1 MKRVLNHPQPPKEG
15 DAVTTYRSVGE
26 KEGSSSFRNELDK
39 EFPNGDTLTEEE
51 QTVSRRS
58 FTKLMGASTAL
69 AGLSLA
75 SCRRPESYIVPY
87 KKAPEWII
95 PGKPLFYASTMPRV
109 GGAVPLLVTTVEG
122 RPKKLEPAT
131 DHPDSSGTDALVQAS
146 ILDLYSPSRSQDILK
161 NAEVSDQAAL
171 VEGLKGLDLAATALV
186 FGSDDSPTRNR
197 LAKELAVKGAT
208 LVSYEAT
215 VGEGLGA
222 GTSTVVDFSKAT
234 RILSLD
240 ADFLGADPIG
250 NSREFSKGR
259 MGGDA

>member
-171 VEGLKGLDLAATALV
+171 V
-186 FGSDDSPTRNR
+186 
-197 LAKELAVKGAT
+197 
-208 LVSYEAT
+208 
-215 VGEGLGA
+215 
-222 GTSTVVDFSKAT
+222 
-234 RILSLD
+234 
-240 ADFLGADPIG
+240 
-250 NSREFSKGR
+250 
-259 MGGDA
+259 